1 MAKAV
6 TGLGCKSHRWSASSP
21 ARNSR
26 TRRICHSHGR
36 ASCIVRSNHR
46 TVMGTQTGRQ
56 RRMDLVLSWKD
67 SKIKSSQ
74 VKSQVPQVKSSQS
87 VSYFTVPPRAHP
99 STGSQ
104 SGSATPG
111 LTQVPSTR
119 SQGLLNCRK

>member
-1 MAKAV
+1 M
-6 TGLGCKSHRWSASSP
+6 
-21 ARNSR
+21 
-26 TRRICHSHGR
+26 
-36 ASCIVRSNHR
+36 
-46 TVMGTQTGRQ
+46 Q
-56 RRMDLVLSWKD
+56 
-67 SKIKSSQ
+67 
-74 VKSQVPQVKSSQS
+74 KSQVECEQPSEEQSHEEDMPQSWPSVMHRAQQSPHCDGDADRPAEEDGPRAFSFMERFQSVKS